1 MLKSWFC
8 IYRLNSLQILQ
19 IKSYSFLIYPKFCVP
34 TSEMPKWTFLLKYRF
49 GYKKAQKIQNFFDF
63 RKVHN
68 LTFLWIYT
76 LLGVFPAS
84 KDLRPFVC
92 SSLVQCWPMSG
103 FFIYIYIYIYIWE
116 GSESIYLWFSGYDRI
131 FNIYWILT
139 VGVTLRT
146 SQCICRHFR
155 MCLKGK

>member
-49 GYKKAQKIQNFFDF
+49 GYKKAQKIQKFFDF

-103 FFIYIYIYIYIWE
+103 FFIYIYIYIRNDFSDM
-116 GSESIYLWFSGYDRI
+116 SETC
-131 FNIYWILT
+131 LT
-139 VGVTLRT
+139 VCQPYIYIYIYMMQT
-146 SQCICRHFR
+146 SIAD
-155 MCLKGK
+155 

>member
-49 GYKKAQKIQNFFDF
+49 GYKKAQKIQKFFDF

-68 LTFLWIYT
+68 LIFLWIYT

-103 FFIYIYIYIYIWE
+103 FFIYIYIYIYIYIWQDFKTC
-116 GSESIYLWFSGYDRI
+116 YPNSGWR
-131 FNIYWILT
+131 
-139 VGVTLRT
+139 VTLYSFFNYIR
-146 SQCICRHFR
+146 
-155 MCLKGK
+155 LKIDSRLNRGLKLGLGGV

>member
-1 MLKSWFC
+1 MLKSWFY
-8 IYRLNSLQILQ
+8 IYRLNSLQILH

-49 GYKKAQKIQNFFDF
+49 GYKKAQKIQKFFDF

-103 FFIYIYIYIYIWE
+103 FFTCY
-116 GSESIYLWFSGYDRI
+116 GYLKHSSNSRKHVSKKRWSYD
-131 FNIYWILT
+131 
-139 VGVTLRT
+139 
-146 SQCICRHFR
+146 S
-155 MCLKGK
+155 